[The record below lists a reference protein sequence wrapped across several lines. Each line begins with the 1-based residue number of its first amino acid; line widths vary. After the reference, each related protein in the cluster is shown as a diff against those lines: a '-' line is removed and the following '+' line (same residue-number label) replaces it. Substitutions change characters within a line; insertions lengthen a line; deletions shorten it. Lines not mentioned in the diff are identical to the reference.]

1 VAAVTGLINVLALA
15 GSFYLVAVYDCVLP
29 AQNASLL
36 IGLSLGAAGL
46 HIIHGLL
53 DVLRSRVLS
62 RSGGVF
68 HAVLRDDVFAAI
80 QLLPLR
86 VQRIPDPILPVRDLD
101 QVRASLS
108 GAGAAALLDLV
119 WVPAYLAAVYFLNP
133 ALGLFALGGA
143 ILVASLALLAVA
155 MTAGARLEAA
165 KRSALRLEFCETV
178 VREAKAARA
187 MRLGTHL
194 QSRWREL
201 SDAHAAH
208 HQIALDAAGA
218 FAGASKAVRMI
229 VQSGILGFG
238 AYLLM
243 RADIS
248 AGAMMAAS
256 ILMSRALAPIEAASM
271 HWRSLV
277 TTRQSYRRLCALFK
291 ALEAGQTRSHPERVS
306 WVVSTGCFSSPS
318 ANAGQ
323 SGAETTF

>member
-1 VAAVTGLINVLALA
+1 
-15 GSFYLVAVYDCVLP
+15 
-29 AQNASLL
+29 
-36 IGLSLGAAGL
+36 
-46 HIIHGLL
+46 
-53 DVLRSRVLS
+53 
-62 RSGGVF
+62 
-68 HAVLRDDVFAAI
+68 
-80 QLLPLR
+80 
-86 VQRIPDPILPVRDLD
+86 
-101 QVRASLS
+101 
-108 GAGAAALLDLV
+108 
-119 WVPAYLAAVYFLNP
+119 
-133 ALGLFALGGA
+133 
-143 ILVASLALLAVA
+143 
-155 MTAGARLEAA
+155 
-165 KRSALRLEFCETV
+165 
-178 VREAKAARA
+178 
-187 MRLGTHL
+187 
-194 QSRWREL
+194 
-201 SDAHAAH
+201 
-208 HQIALDAAGA
+208 
-218 FAGASKAVRMI
+218 MI